1 MSLNIDL
8 KVCTEEQLWKYV
20 ASHLSKKGIDTVLVG
35 GAVAAIYSN
44 GLYRSGDLDF
54 VHMSFTVKGLEEAM
68 LELGFKKMD
77 VRRYHHPECKHILIE
92 FPGGPPVGIGEDYR
106 IKPREVKFEGSTIKI
121 FSPTD
126 CVKDRLAGYIYFKH
140 EENLNQA
147 IMVAKAQRVNYA
159 KIKQWCVGEKA
170 EWAYDNFLKKLKES
184 RL

>member
-1 MSLNIDL
+1 MKIDL
-8 KVCTEEQLWKYV
+8 TTCNEEQLWKHV

-54 VHMSFTVKGLEEAM
+54 VHLSFTVKGLEEAM
-68 LELGFKKMD
+68 LELGFRKID
-77 VRRYHHPECKHILIE
+77 VRRYRHPRCKHILIE
-92 FPGGPPVGIGEDYR
+92 FPGGPPVGIGEDYK
-106 IKPREVKFEGSTIKI
+106 IKPRTVKFKGSVIKI

-126 CVKDRLAGYIYFKH
+126 CVKDRLAGYIYFKR

-147 IMVAKAQRVNYA
+147 VLVAKAQGVSYA
-159 KIKQWCVGEKA
+159 KIKAWCANEKA
-170 EWAYDNFLKKLKES
+170 EWAYDAFLKKLKES